1 LKFKP
6 DEDKN
11 PESHYSD
18 RFLEFK
24 KSLLITLS
32 LVKAQE
38 QGHFIHFRFHLSPKY
53 QMWFAKCNSAT
64 HSFHLE

>member
-1 LKFKP
+1 MHTFLKFKQ

-11 PESHYSD
+11 IESHYSD

-38 QGHFIHFRFHLSPKY
+38 QGHFFTSIFI
-53 QMWFAKCNSAT
+53 
-64 HSFHLE
+64 